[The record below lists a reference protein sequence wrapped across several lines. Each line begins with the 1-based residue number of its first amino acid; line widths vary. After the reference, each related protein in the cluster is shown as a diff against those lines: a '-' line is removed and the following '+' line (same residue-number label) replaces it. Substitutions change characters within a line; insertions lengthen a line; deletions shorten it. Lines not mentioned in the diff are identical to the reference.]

1 MSYIKR
7 RQFLQFSAS
16 ALASIGLSQYDII
29 QQGNK
34 YAQVLAQSTPRK
46 LALLVGINAYPNDLP
61 TLSGCVNDV
70 SLQQE
75 LLIHRFGFNPQDI
88 ITLTDGQ
95 ATRQGILTAFEEHLI
110 KQAKPGDIV
119 VFHFSGHGDRISDKP
134 SCDEIALHQ
143 SKDCKTSTFLPVDAR
158 PQGAAI
164 RDIMGHTLFLLMSAL
179 KTENVTVVLDSCH
192 SGGGKRGNFLVRSA
206 DTPNLLPPSSEE
218 LEYQRQW
225 LAKLKLSPQEFVDK
239 RRKGIAKGVV
249 IAAAKREQFASD
261 ARFNDFSAGAFTYLF
276 TQYLWQQTSN
286 ESYTRALVNISRS
299 TKIVAGQQG
308 NYQDP
313 EFESNFHSKNANP
326 PIYFTPLSSQS
337 ADAVITNV
345 NGNQV
350 DLWLGGIDSQ
360 TLEAFNSNT
369 IFSVLD
375 AQGGERRLVQLEHR
389 KGLTGSGKLLDT
401 KARGLSQ
408 LKPGTLLQERIRSIP
423 ENVTLKIGLD
433 DTLDSSTTQQAKQA
447 LQSIKRIDAIP
458 LRTSEVQYIFGHMT
472 EAKYQELQKRN
483 ILNLPPVGSFG
494 LFLPAQDK
502 ILPGSFGQS
511 NETVSAAVTRLRP
524 KLKSLLAARV
534 VKQMLGNTNTSR
546 IAVNASMTVAGST
559 KILSEIS
566 PSRSIKKVSSAQPVA
581 NSVNSQDK
589 NVLKL
594 AVGTQIAFQIRND
607 ESVSVYISLLVI
619 DSSGEMAVIFPNDW
633 AAAKDATLLSAGQ
646 KLIVPQTGVDNFV
659 LTIGEPLGFSEALVI
674 ASTTPLRDSLKVLK
688 EVATSRGLA
697 GKRGLFSVADDELL
711 NVTNSLLN
719 DLDSGTRGG
728 IVAEGI
734 TLPQGVRG
742 IDTNKLAALA
752 IGFEVVAKS

>member
-1 MSYIKR
+1 MSQIKR

-16 ALASIGLSQYDII
+16 ALFTVGLSQYDIM
-29 QQGNK
+29 QEGNK

-46 LALLVGINAYPNDLP
+46 LALLVGINAYPNGLA
-61 TLSGCVNDV
+61 LGGCVNDV

-88 ITLTDGQ
+88 KTLTDGQ

-110 KQAKPGDIV
+110 KQAKPGDVV

-134 SCDEIALHQ
+134 SCDEIALNL
-143 SKDCKTSTFLPVDAR
+143 SKECANSTFLPVDAR
-158 PQGAAI
+158 SQSGAV

-192 SGGGKRGNFLVRSA
+192 SGGGKRGNFLVRSPN
-206 DTPNLLPPSSEE
+206 TPDLPSPSSEE
-218 LEYQRQW
+218 LEYQQQ
-225 LAKLKLSPQEFVDK
+225 LLKKLKLSPQEFVEK

-249 IAAAKREQFASD
+249 IAGAKREQLASD
-261 ARFNDFSAGAFTYLF
+261 ATFNGFSAGAFTYLF

-286 ESYTRALVNISRS
+286 ELFTRALVNVSRN
-299 TKIVAGQQG
+299 TKIVAGVQG
-308 NYQDP
+308 NYQEP
-313 EFESNFHSKNANP
+313 EFESNFRQKNANP

-337 ADAVITNV
+337 ADAVITKV

-360 TLEAFNSNT
+360 TLEAFNKNT

-375 AQGGERRLVQLEHR
+375 TQGGESRLVQLESR
-389 KGLTGSGKLLDT
+389 MGLTGRGKLLDT

-433 DTLDSSTTQQAKQA
+433 DTLDTSTTQQAKQA
-447 LQSIKRIDAIP
+447 LQSIKRVQALP
-458 LRTSEVQYIFGHMT
+458 LRTSDVQYIFGHMT
-472 EAKYQELQKRN
+472 EARYHELQKN
-483 ILNLPPVGSFG
+483 KTSYLPPVGSFG
-494 LFLPAQDK
+494 LFLPTQDK
-502 ILPGSFGQS
+502 ILPGSFGES
-511 NETVSAAVTRLRP
+511 NEAVSAAVTRLRP

-546 IAVNASMTVAGST
+546 IAVNASMTIAGST
-559 KILSEIS
+559 KMLSEVF
-566 PSRSIKKVSSAQPVA
+566 PSRGVSKVSPGKSVTQT
-581 NSVNSQDK
+581 VNSLSGD
-589 NVLKL
+589 VPKL
-594 AVGTQIAFQIRND
+594 SVGTQIAFQIINK
-607 ESVSVYISLLVI
+607 ESVPVYISLLVI
-619 DSSGEMAVIFPNDW
+619 DSSGEMAIIFPNDW

-646 KLIVPQTGVDNFV
+646 KLIIPQTGIDNFV
-659 LTIGEPLGFSEALVI
+659 LTIGEPFGFSEALVI

-711 NVTNSLLN
+711 NVTNSLLD
-719 DLDSGTRGG
+719 DLDSGTRGA

-742 IDTNKLAALA
+742 IDTNKLAAMS
-752 IGFEVVAKS
+752 IGFEVVAKRS